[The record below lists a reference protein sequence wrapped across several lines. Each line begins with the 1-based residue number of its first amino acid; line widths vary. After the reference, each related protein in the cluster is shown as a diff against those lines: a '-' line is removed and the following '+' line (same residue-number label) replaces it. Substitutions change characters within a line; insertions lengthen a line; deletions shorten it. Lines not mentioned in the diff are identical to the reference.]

1 MADVQMVGAP
11 AMPAARSQ
19 RLLYDGSLFQLY
31 EIYLLNLVLSVI
43 TLGIFR
49 FWAKTRI
56 RRYVWSH
63 VSFQGDRLEYT
74 GTGGELFKGF
84 LIVLGFLV
92 AFGILQAVLQ
102 FAAGPMSAVAI
113 ATQSGFLLFVV
124 YLALVAHY
132 TAQNYRLTRTY
143 WRGVR
148 GGMTGSGWLYG
159 IKALGLTLLLGL
171 SLGLA
176 RPWVTAR
183 LVNWRANAS
192 WFGSER
198 LRLDLRAGP
207 LYPAFFLSLVLTV
220 VLAAV
225 FIGIILGTALGSGWL
240 DVQGLMDYFQQQA
253 QTSGRSPPDQTQAR
267 LILRLVI
274 VSYAVI
280 LVGIGFAYLL
290 GWAFY
295 RATFYRV
302 TAAAAQFANLRFAS
316 HARAGGLIGL
326 WVGNLVIY
334 IVTLSFGYPI
344 LIHRTLNFIARN
356 LEIQGEL
363 DGAALTQSTIARPRF
378 GEGLLQAFDPGLF

>member
-1 MADVQMVGAP
+1 MAEMQMAGGP
-11 AMPAARSQ
+11 AGPAATTQ
-19 RLLYDGSLFQLY
+19 RLVYDGTLMQLY
-31 EIYLLNLVLSVI
+31 EIYLLNLVLNII

-84 LIVLGFLV
+84 LIVLGFVVL
-92 AFGILQAVLQ
+92 FGILQTVLQ
-102 FAAGPMSAVAI
+102 FALGPDSPIAI
-113 ATQSGFLLFVV
+113 ATQFGFLVFVV
-124 YLALVAHY
+124 YLVLVAHY
-132 TAQNYRLTRTY
+132 TAQNYRLTRTL

-148 GGMTGSGWLYG
+148 GGMTGSGWSYG
-159 IKALGLTLLLGL
+159 VKALALSLLLPL

-176 RPWVTAR
+176 QPWVSSK

-198 LRLDLRAGP
+198 LQLDLRAGP
-207 LYPAFFLSLVLTV
+207 LYAAFFISVVLTIG
-220 VLAAV
+220 LAAI
-225 FIGIILGTALGSGWL
+225 FIGAITGIAHAAGWL
-240 DVQGLMDYFQQQA
+240 DIQGIMEFLRQQQEMG
-253 QTSGRSPPDQTQAR
+253 QTAPDDSQIQMITR
-267 LILRLVI
+267 LIVVAYL
-274 VSYAVI
+274 SI
-280 LVGIGFAYLL
+280 LVGFGFSYLL

-295 RATFYRV
+295 VATFYRM

-316 HARAGGLIGL
+316 HAGTGGLIGL
-326 WVGNLVIY
+326 WLGNAVIY

-344 LIHRTLNFIARN
+344 LIQRTLRFIIRN

-363 DGAALTQSTIARPRF
+363 DGAALSQSTIARPRF
-378 GEGLLQAFDPGLF
+378 GEGLLEAFDPGMF

>member
-1 MADVQMVGAP
+1 MAGGP
-11 AMPAARSQ
+11 AVPAATTQ
-19 RLLYDGSLFQLY
+19 RLVYDGTLMQLY
-31 EIYLLNLVLSVI
+31 EIYLLNLVLNII

-84 LIVLGFLV
+84 LIVLGFVVL
-92 AFGILQAVLQ
+92 FGILQTALQ
-102 FAAGPMSAVAI
+102 FALGPDSPIAI
-113 ATQSGFLLFVV
+113 ATQFGFLVFVI
-124 YLALVAHY
+124 YLVLVAHY
-132 TAQNYRLTRTY
+132 TAQNYRLTRTL

-148 GGMTGSGWLYG
+148 GGMTGSGWSYG
-159 IKALGLTLLLGL
+159 VKALALSLLLPL

-176 RPWVTAR
+176 QPWVSSK

-198 LRLDLRAGP
+198 LQLDLRAGP
-207 LYPAFFLSLVLTV
+207 LYAAFFISVALTIG
-220 VLAAV
+220 LAAIFV
-225 FIGIILGTALGSGWL
+225 GAITGIAYAAGWL
-240 DVQGLMDYFQQQA
+240 DIQGIMEFLRQQKEMG
-253 QTSGRSPPDQTQAR
+253 QTVPDDSQIQMITR
-267 LILRLVI
+267 LIVVAYLSVL
-274 VSYAVI
+274 A
-280 LVGIGFAYLL
+280 GFGLSYLL

-295 RATFYRV
+295 VATFYRM

-316 HARAGGLIGL
+316 HAGTGGLIGL
-326 WVGNLVIY
+326 WLGNAVIY

-344 LIHRTLNFIARN
+344 LIQRTLHFIIRN

-378 GEGLLQAFDPGLF
+378 GEGLLEAFDPGMF

>member
-148 GGMTGSGWLYG
+148 GGMTGSGWL
-159 IKALGLTLLLGL
+159 
-171 SLGLA
+171 
-176 RPWVTAR
+176 
-183 LVNWRANAS
+183 
-192 WFGSER
+192 
-198 LRLDLRAGP
+198 
-207 LYPAFFLSLVLTV
+207 
-220 VLAAV
+220 
-225 FIGIILGTALGSGWL
+225 
-240 DVQGLMDYFQQQA
+240 
-253 QTSGRSPPDQTQAR
+253 
-267 LILRLVI
+267 
-274 VSYAVI
+274 
-280 LVGIGFAYLL
+280 
-290 GWAFY
+290 
-295 RATFYRV
+295 
-302 TAAAAQFANLRFAS
+302 
-316 HARAGGLIGL
+316 
-326 WVGNLVIY
+326 
-334 IVTLSFGYPI
+334 
-344 LIHRTLNFIARN
+344 
-356 LEIQGEL
+356 
-363 DGAALTQSTIARPRF
+363 
-378 GEGLLQAFDPGLF
+378 